1 MRKDGKSECTSS
13 NTASIRLCDFPPFLL
28 FLRVDGTPER
38 PDIPENTHLSRLV
51 LMVSE
56 KKTETDRKS

>member
-1 MRKDGKSECTSS
+1 MRKDGKSECTSGNAAKPS
-13 NTASIRLCDFPPFLL
+13 PFLL
-28 FLRVDGTPER
+28 SLCADGTPER

-56 KKTETDRKS
+56 KKTETDRES